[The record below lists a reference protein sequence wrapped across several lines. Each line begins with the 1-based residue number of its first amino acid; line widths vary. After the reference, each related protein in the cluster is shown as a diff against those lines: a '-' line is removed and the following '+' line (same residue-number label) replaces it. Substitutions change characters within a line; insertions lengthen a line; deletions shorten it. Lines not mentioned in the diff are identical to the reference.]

1 MLFGLAIQ
9 AILPAA
15 SLYIA
20 LLLRLDLNES
30 RISYSAFAYWGLI
43 LIVLRVVALVYF
55 KAHTGLWRYVSVPDL
70 IGVIKAT
77 TAATIVFTV
86 FGLIFAN
93 SLEIPRSIYLIEW
106 GVHIFLAGG
115 LRTAVRVSRERM
127 KDAKDQLPKRRMIII
142 GAGDAG
148 AAFCAQV
155 KSTPEFRLEP
165 VAILDDD
172 PTKIDQSLI
181 GVPVVGNINNISTA
195 VERFEADLVVIA
207 IPAATTEQRARIIN
221 KCRESH
227 VEFRIL
233 PGTDELLKGNVS
245 ISKLRRIDVA
255 DLLGRPETNLDEA
268 ALRATFTGKTVV
280 ITGGAGTIGSEL
292 ARRVIAFAPA
302 NLLIIDRAENPLVLL
317 EYELRAQ
324 LRESGKDNINL
335 VARIA
340 DVTDPVSIRNIMN
353 TYKVDIVLHA
363 AAHKHVYLM
372 EDAPAD
378 AVVNNVG
385 GVLNVARAAGECG
398 ASTFVLVST
407 DKAVSPT
414 SVMGATKRMAELA
427 IRELGADENTH
438 FAAVRFGNVLGSNG
452 SVIPIFQQQIES
464 GGPVT
469 VTHPDAE
476 RYFMTAHEAAGLIL
490 TAAAIGDNQE
500 IYLLDMGRPVGID
513 SLARTMIEL
522 SGMVPDKDID
532 IEYSGLKT
540 GEKLTEILSSAHEEL
555 GETANEKLMLVRNT
569 GPSKAKL
576 EEFDQFIRSAR
587 NLTDEEVK
595 EGIRRIVNDY
605 TISKTVI

>member
-9 AILPAA
+9 AILPAI

-172 PTKIDQSLI
+172 PTKIGQSLI

-324 LRESGKDNINL
+324 
-335 VARIA
+335 
-340 DVTDPVSIRNIMN
+340 PVSY
-353 TYKVDIVLHA
+353 THLT
-363 AAHKHVYLM
+363 L
-372 EDAPAD
+372 
-378 AVVNNVG
+378 
-385 GVLNVARAAGECG
+385 
-398 ASTFVLVST
+398 
-407 DKAVSPT
+407 PT
-414 SVMGATKRMAELA
+414 
-427 IRELGADENTH
+427 
-438 FAAVRFGNVLGSNG
+438 
-452 SVIPIFQQQIES
+452 
-464 GGPVT
+464 
-469 VTHPDAE
+469 
-476 RYFMTAHEAAGLIL
+476 IL
-490 TAAAIGDNQE
+490 
-500 IYLLDMGRPVGID
+500 RV
-513 SLARTMIEL
+513 
-522 SGMVPDKDID
+522 
-532 IEYSGLKT
+532 
-540 GEKLTEILSSAHEEL
+540 
-555 GETANEKLMLVRNT
+555 
-569 GPSKAKL
+569 
-576 EEFDQFIRSAR
+576 
-587 NLTDEEVK
+587 
-595 EGIRRIVNDY
+595 
-605 TISKTVI
+605 